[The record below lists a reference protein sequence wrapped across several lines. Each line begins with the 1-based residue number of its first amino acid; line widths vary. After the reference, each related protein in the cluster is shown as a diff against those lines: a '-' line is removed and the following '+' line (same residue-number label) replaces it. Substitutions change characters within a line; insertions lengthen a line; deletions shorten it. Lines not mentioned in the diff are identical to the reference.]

1 MAILKTANT
10 TGKYFDNQARLDVL
24 NYILDEKKTPHG
36 CRYGLN
42 VDMRS
47 AASAA
52 EDMRRV
58 AEYFGKD
65 TGVRL
70 RHFIISF
77 AHNEIRSLKKL
88 KGIAWE
94 VTCYLGQEYQV
105 VSAVHEDSWNPN
117 IHFVINSVNRITGER
132 YSGTRREFIPFKQAV
147 QGILQRYG
155 IYDFRYVSVSSFAV
169 G

>member
-1 MAILKTANT
+1 MAIFKTANT
-10 TGKYFDNQARLDVL
+10 TGKYYDDHARLDVL
-24 NYILDEKKTPHG
+24 NYILDEEKTPHG
-36 CRYGLN
+36 FRYGLN
-42 VDMRS
+42 VDMKS
-47 AASAA
+47 PVSVA

-77 AHNEIRSLKKL
+77 AYNELRSLKKL
-88 KGIAWE
+88 SGIAWE

-147 QGILQRYG
+147 QDILQKYG
-155 IYDFRYVSVSSFAV
+155 IYDFRYVSTNCYDV